1 MTSTSGVPLPD
12 TAVPDVDGGDGSAS
26 PPRDPGASPRARVWP
41 VPLLAVVGWFA
52 GLLPWIV
59 TRSKVPTF
67 GTPWNPRNDLRQALL
82 PFHHQQLMTLLVVTV
97 VAGALAGSAPWWS
110 RDRLHRR
117 WLVGLLAALGAAAA
131 TSWAVAQTL
140 GPQPDLG
147 GSGRTADTVR
157 LAFIALTV
165 MGSLL
170 GLLLGLAASLGGP
183 VPRTVAATP
192 LVVVAADWLGRL
204 VVVVLADPTR
214 PRPLSWL
221 PSTLAVLTGVGVGVL
236 LALLGVRP
244 LWRLAGWAL
253 SLALLVLAPA
263 TLTATRYVL
272 ESLRGTAV
280 RTSELA
286 ELAHDGLE
294 VFRLSLASTA
304 TSFGP
309 SAPLTTVLVA
319 VVVGSLGAVLL
330 RRVRG

>member
-192 LVVVAADWLGRL
+192 LVVVA
-204 VVVVLADPTR
+204 LADPAR